1 MMIKG
6 TKKRVSKKEKD
17 FIEEYVATGNGVQ
30 SVLKSYDVGTYG
42 GASAMANELLASPK
56 IQALLAERIKDDLLA
71 KKHVALLE
79 KMDNQFPDQIDVQA
93 VSKGLDMGYKLKG
106 AYAPEKKDV
115 NFVGIVADA
124 KSLEIAQKYEDELK
138 QGL

>member
-1 MMIKG
+1 MQ
-6 TKKRVSKKEKD
+6 KRLSKKQKD

-30 SVLKSYDVGTYG
+30 SVLKTYDVGTYG
-42 GASAMANELLASPK
+42 GASAMADQILKQPAV
-56 IQALLAERIKDDLLA
+56 QRALAERIKDDLLE

-93 VSKGLDMGYKLKG
+93 VSKGLDMAYKIKG
-106 AYAPEKKDV
+106 TYAPEKKDV
-115 NFVGIVADA
+115 NFMGIVADA

-138 QGL
+138 NGL